1 MATSLLTVLVL
12 SMLMG
17 LTHEQYVTML
27 PKSITTAIG
36 MGVSEELGGYVTIT
50 VAVIVVTGVIGN
62 ILAEFICNV
71 FKITEPIAKGVA
83 IGTSAHAVGTAK
95 AIEMGEIEGAMSSL
109 SIAVAGILT
118 VIGASVFANIIN
130 LAKEKG
136 IYDKFPYFFSEIPVN
151 ALMHTIS
158 DDEGDILLSESRK
171 ALYPLIGDENCVIIG
186 RCANYA
192 FSDRQD
198 KISIFLSGDKSDRIR
213 HIAKK
218 HDFSEKKAK
227 AVVDE
232 TDSRRREFHKY
243 CSNQEW
249 GNADFYDLC
258 IDETKAG
265 VDGTV
270 DVIKKYI
277 EIMA

>member
-1 MATSLLTVLVL
+1 MIITIARQCGCHGDEIGLKLAKEYGL
-12 SMLMG
+12 SFYNKE
-17 LTHEQYVTML
+17 H
-27 PKSITTAIG
+27 
-36 MGVSEELGGYVTIT
+36 
-50 VAVIVVTGVIGN
+50 
-62 ILAEFICNV
+62 
-71 FKITEPIAKGVA
+71 
-83 IGTSAHAVGTAK
+83 
-95 AIEMGEIEGAMSSL
+95 
-109 SIAVAGILT
+109 
-118 VIGASVFANIIN
+118 IIK

-198 KISIFLSGDKSDRIR
+198 KISIFLNGDKSDRIR

-249 GNADFYDLC
+249 GNAAFYDLC

>member
-1 MATSLLTVLVL
+1 MIITIARQCGCHGDEIGLKLAKEYGL
-12 SMLMG
+12 SFYNKE
-17 LTHEQYVTML
+17 H
-27 PKSITTAIG
+27 
-36 MGVSEELGGYVTIT
+36 
-50 VAVIVVTGVIGN
+50 
-62 ILAEFICNV
+62 
-71 FKITEPIAKGVA
+71 
-83 IGTSAHAVGTAK
+83 
-95 AIEMGEIEGAMSSL
+95 
-109 SIAVAGILT
+109 
-118 VIGASVFANIIN
+118 IIK

-171 ALYPLIGDENCVIIG
+171 ALYPLIGDESCVIIG

-232 TDSRRREFHKY
+232 TDSRRSFI
-243 CSNQEW
+243 N
-249 GNADFYDLC
+249 
-258 IDETKAG
+258 
-265 VDGTV
+265 TV
-270 DVIKKYI
+270 QTRSGAMQLFMICV
-277 EIMA
+277 

>member
-1 MATSLLTVLVL
+1 MAAEDSNISEDLFHANDEVIAGQKRINYDDYATVDPFSPVY
-12 SMLMG
+12 
-17 LTHEQYVTML
+17 EV
-27 PKSITTAIG
+27 P
-36 MGVSEELGGYVTIT
+36 VSDQLF
-50 VAVIVVTGVIGN
+50 VIQSKI
-62 ILAEFICNV
+62 IQRLA
-71 FKITEPIAKGVA
+71 
-83 IGTSAHAVGTAK
+83 
-95 AIEMGEIEGAMSSL
+95 
-109 SIAVAGILT
+109 
-118 VIGASVFANIIN
+118 AN
-130 LAKEKG
+130 G
-136 IYDKFPYFFSEIPVN
+136 P
-151 ALMHTIS
+151 
-158 DDEGDILLSESRK
+158 
-171 ALYPLIGDENCVIIG
+171 CVIIG

-249 GNADFYDLC
+249 GNAAFYDLC

-270 DVIKKYI
+270 DIIKKYI

>member
-1 MATSLLTVLVL
+1 MIITIARQCGCHGDEIGLKLAKEYGL
-12 SMLMG
+12 SFYNKE
-17 LTHEQYVTML
+17 H
-27 PKSITTAIG
+27 
-36 MGVSEELGGYVTIT
+36 
-50 VAVIVVTGVIGN
+50 
-62 ILAEFICNV
+62 
-71 FKITEPIAKGVA
+71 
-83 IGTSAHAVGTAK
+83 
-95 AIEMGEIEGAMSSL
+95 
-109 SIAVAGILT
+109 
-118 VIGASVFANIIN
+118 IIK

-192 FSDRQD
+192 FSDR
-198 KISIFLSGDKSDRIR
+198 LIR

-249 GNADFYDLC
+249 GNAAFYDLC

-270 DVIKKYI
+270 DIIKKYI